1 MDETKNDV
9 RIAKEIFGD
18 LGGAAALQELN
29 VTGWNASYHGVRL
42 LFGPPTYLIVDVR
55 PKRSGRYQIV
65 ALNPGEKPRIVSD
78 LAPQGLKTAIE
89 GFLVPLRVV

>member
-1 MDETKNDV
+1 MDEAKKDV

-18 LGGAAALQELN
+18 LGGAAALQELK

-65 ALNPGEKPRIVSD
+65 ALNPGEKPLLANDI
-78 LAPQGLKTAIE
+78 APQELKTAIK
-89 GFLVPLRVV
+89 GFLVPLRVL